1 MRKRWGFRVV
11 FLIGFLLCCLPTV
24 FNFITRKK
32 QAEAVATYQSAVE
45 KEDSSLEDTRADAQL
60 YNSMLWQSGEAV
72 VDSLDTG
79 ILSDESYVSQM
90 DVSGSGIMGSLDIPK
105 INVELPIRHG
115 TTEEVLSEGIGHIQG
130 TSLPVGGE
138 NTHCVLTGHRG
149 LPSSKLLTR
158 LDEMAEG
165 DYFFLRTCGETLAYR
180 VCEIRTIEPENVS
193 VLEIREGEDLVSV
206 VTCTPYG
213 LNTHRLIVTGE
224 RVEYDE
230 AGYHAIRAAVPSG
243 REMIFTLLPFLFAA
257 LAAGVYIRD
266 WRRDKKRR
274 RRSEWY
280 RYRNRRRVSE
290 ANEQMEKH

>member
-115 TTEEVLSEGIGHIQG
+115 TTRKFCQRELAISREPA
-130 TSLPVGGE
+130 SLWVE
-138 NTHCVLTGHRG
+138 RILTAF
-149 LPSSKLLTR
+149 LPDT
-158 LDEMAEG
+158 
-165 DYFFLRTCGETLAYR
+165 
-180 VCEIRTIEPENVS
+180 
-193 VLEIREGEDLVSV
+193 ED
-206 VTCTPYG
+206 CPAQ
-213 LNTHRLIVTGE
+213 NC
-224 RVEYDE
+224 
-230 AGYHAIRAAVPSG
+230 
-243 REMIFTLLPFLFAA
+243 
-257 LAAGVYIRD
+257 
-266 WRRDKKRR
+266 
-274 RRSEWY
+274 
-280 RYRNRRRVSE
+280 
-290 ANEQMEKH
+290 